1 MNIHTHTTPEV
12 LCIGQVLMD
21 CIIKGWNSASYKE
34 RVQTADSVTLSPGG
48 DAFNESVVLSRLGH
62 SVQTVCVLGNDLAG
76 DILTNLLTDSG
87 ICTTNIIR
95 NNAVHTPIAPLLV
108 DADGNRKSI
117 NAFFCLD
124 DFLQISHSLFKK
136 VQIVSLASLFRP
148 PLTCPEIITKICR
161 DAKAS
166 GAIVTAD
173 TKLPLQTPVTLDDIK
188 EALSYIDYI
197 FPNEEEARFYTKKKD
212 YADMA
217 EVFLNYGVK
226 NVIIK
231 TGQNGC
237 FAKNHKISLSMP
249 AFRVNAID
257 STGAGDNFAA
267 GFLSALLRGSSFKNS
282 LSFASAC
289 AAICVQSVGATSG
302 VQSRAQAEKFLSDT
316 GYCPV

>member
-1 MNIHTHTTPEV
+1 MKIRTQTTPEV

-21 CIIKGWNSASYKE
+21 CIIKGWNNTSCKE

-48 DAFNESVVLSRLGH
+48 DTFNESVVLSRLGH
-62 SVQTVCVLGNDLAG
+62 RVRTVCILGNDLTG
-76 DILTNLLTDSG
+76 NILANLLADSG
-87 ICTTNIIR
+87 IYTDYIIR
-95 NNAVHTPIAPLLV
+95 DNTVHTPVAPLLV
-108 DADGNRKSI
+108 NTDGNRKSI
-117 NAFFCLD
+117 NAFSRLD
-124 DFLQISHSLFKK
+124 DFLQISPSLFKR
-136 VQIVSLASLFRP
+136 VRIVSLASLFRP
-148 PLTCPEIITKICR
+148 PLTHPETITAICR

-173 TKLPLQTPVTLDDIK
+173 TKLPLQTPVTLEDIK

-217 EVFLNYGVK
+217 KVFLNYGVK

-237 FAKNHKISLSMP
+237 FAKNHNISLSMP

-267 GFLSALLRGSSFKNS
+267 GFLSALLRGSSFKNA